1 MSITPTIKPLLVA
14 LALALPLALAGCSGE
29 DQNKTGPAAAP
40 RTVQAATLV
49 IEVGETQA
57 TQAVTG
63 RVEAL
68 ESVRVAS
75 RLMGY
80 LRDIAVEEGQSVKAG
95 QRLFTIDPLDIE
107 GAVEQARLGLK
118 QAEDAMKDAE
128 ADYKRFESLYKEDV
142 VTRQNY
148 EKMKLNY
155 DMAVTRA
162 AQARAGLGTAQGQMR
177 YATVTSPI
185 NGVVIEKLANEGDIA
200 APGHP
205 VLVVENPSRLRI
217 DASVPENHFGSL
229 KPGQTVKV
237 EVQGLEQPL
246 DARVASLS
254 PAADPVTHAFSVKL
268 DVAAQGLRSGMFARV
283 RVPSGMR
290 KSITV
295 PEAAV
300 QQRAGITGVFVVD
313 AQGIARYR
321 MVRIPVLS
329 SSSPGSAPGGHL
341 EILSGLNPGERIVV
355 GKAETVN
362 NGDRIV
368 E

>member
-1 MSITPTIKPLLVA
+1 MSNAHYIKPLLVA
-14 LALALPLALAGCSGE
+14 LSLALPLGLAGCSGG
-29 DQNKTGPAAAP
+29 DPAQQAAAAP
-40 RTVQAATLV
+40 RTVQALTQV
-49 IEVGETQA
+49 IQAGEGQA

-63 RVEAL
+63 RVEAV

-128 ADYKRFESLYKEDV
+128 TDYKRFENLYKEDV
-142 VTRQNY
+142 VTRQNF

-155 DMAVTRA
+155 EMAVTRA

-185 NGVVIEKLANEGDIA
+185 QGVVIEKLANEGDIA

-205 VLVVENPSRLRI
+205 VLVVENPARLRV
-217 DASVPENHFGSL
+217 DASVSDSL
-229 KPGQTVKV
+229 YGKLKLGQAVTV
-237 EVQGLEQPL
+237 EIQGLPQ
-246 DARVASLS
+246 AVTAKVSSIS
-254 PAADPVTHAFSVKL
+254 PAADPVTHTFGVKF
-268 DVAAQGLRSGMFARV
+268 DVAAPGLRSGMFARIL
-283 RVPSGMR
+283 VPSGTR
-290 KSITV
+290 SITLV

-300 QQRAGITGVFVVD
+300 QERAGITGVFVVD

-321 MVRIPVLS
+321 MVRVPVLTPNNPS
-329 SSSPGSAPGGHL
+329 TAPAGQV
-341 EILSGLNPGERIVV
+341 EILSGLNSGERIVV
-355 GKAETVN
+355 GKAESVN
-362 NGDRIV
+362 NGDKIV